1 MGTFVSFRRAYGAL
15 KDSTTVSLAKVS
27 SEFKNLDIAI
37 VKATNH
43 EECPPKEQHVRR
55 IIVGTSFAV
64 PRADVGY
71 CIHALSRRLMKTKNW
86 IVINSFIII
95 SLVSIPFHVSKQL
108 VKNLQVAVK
117 ILMVF
122 HRVLREGDPSFR
134 EELLNYSRRIHI
146 FQILE
151 FRDDSS
157 HLACDCSS
165 WIRRYAMFLE
175 ERLECYRVSGFD
187 IENERLTTATGIG
200 KAYSRMR
207 LMNVDELLDQ
217 LPAMQQLLY
226 RLIVCQ
232 PEGAAC
238 HNSLIQQA
246 LALVF
251 KESFK
256 IYSVINDGV
265 IKLVESFFNMSK
277 DKAVPAL
284 NIYKKAG
291 KQAEQL
297 AELYNLGKHMRLAM
311 NIQFPTLNQPP
322 PSFLAT
328 MEEYVKGVSLKGS
341 ASNKKLNSRINEFFC
356 FSLRFETFKEHQ
368 NAVEERSA
376 EKTKEPVTREVEE
389 VEKKEVLQDQEPEP
403 KTRPKVEEVLPLIA
417 IDDNDPAGL
426 TETNPKAAAELEDN
440 NGPRSTLAI
449 VQPGTT
455 SSGYNE
461 TEKPSNWPELAVV
474 TTSSNSKNI
483 NTILHAKPGGDQ
495 SNKLLL
501 YGLYENDITRKQPQP
516 QHTGYNPGYE
526 YQPQRVPS
534 MTSSGVVSPAT
545 VQMVMS
551 QQQQQQMVNQ
561 QQYQNQYQQWYRDQ
575 QQQNM
580 FVPYNHQQ
588 SSNQYGQRPM
598 CNPIV
603 NPFGD
608 TINHPQGNRGL
619 I

>member
-1 MGTFVSFRRAYGAL
+1 MGTFESFRRAYGAL

-27 SEFKNLDIAI
+27 SDFKDLDIAI

-86 IVINSFIII
+86 IV
-95 SLVSIPFHVSKQL
+95 
-108 VKNLQVAVK
+108 AVK

-122 HRVLREGDPSFR
+122 HRILKEGDPSFR

-151 FRDDSS
+151 FKDDSS

-165 WIRRYAMFLE
+165 WVRKYAMFLE
-175 ERLECYRVSGFD
+175 DRLECYRVSGFD
-187 IENERLTTATGIG
+187 IETERLTTATGIG

-207 LMNVDELLDQ
+207 LMNVDELLNQ

-238 HNSLIQQA
+238 HNGLIQHA
-246 LALVF
+246 LALVL
-251 KESFK
+251 KESLK
-256 IYSVINDGV
+256 IYYVINDGV
-265 IKLVESFFNMSK
+265 IKLVELFFNLSK
-277 DKAVPAL
+277 EKAVPAL

-341 ASNKKLNSRINEFFC
+341 ASNKKL
-356 FSLRFETFKEHQ
+356 EHQ
-368 NAVEERSA
+368 NVVKEKSA
-376 EKTKEPVTREVEE
+376 QESKESMTQEIEE

-403 KTRPKVEEVLPLIA
+403 KPRPKVEEVLPLIA
-417 IDDNDPAGL
+417 IDDYDPPGPN
-426 TETNPKAAAELEDN
+426 ETNPKVAKLEDSN
-440 NGPRSTLAI
+440 ESHSTLAI
-449 VQPGTT
+449 VQPGAT

-461 TEKPSNWPELAVV
+461 PKKTSNWELAVV
-474 TTSSNSKNI
+474 TTSSNSNNI
-483 NTILHAKPGGDQ
+483 NTISHVKPGGDQ
-495 SNKLLL
+495 FDKLLL

-516 QHTGYNPGYE
+516 QHTCFNPKYE
-526 YQPQRVPS
+526 YQLQQSPS
-534 MTSSGVVSPAT
+534 MMSSGVGSPT
-545 VQMVMS
+545 SVQMVMR
-551 QQQQQQMVNQ
+551 QQQQQQQQQQIMNQ
-561 QQYQNQYQQWYRDQ
+561 QQYQPHYQNQYQQWYRQQQQQ
-575 QQQNM
+575 QQQNI
-580 FVPYNHQQ
+580 FVPNNHQQ
-588 SSNQYGQRPM
+588 SSNQYRQRPM
-598 CNPIV
+598 CNSIV
-603 NPFGD
+603 LNPFGD
-608 TINHPQGNRGL
+608 AINHSQGNRGL

>member
-86 IVINSFIII
+86 I
-95 SLVSIPFHVSKQL
+95 
-108 VKNLQVAVK
+108 VAVK

-341 ASNKKLNSRINEFFC
+341 ASNKKL
-356 FSLRFETFKEHQ
+356 EHQ